1 MVIIGAGGIGVD
13 VATFLLHRED
23 SIDYDP
29 NAFFNHWGIDPNA
42 RSGLVPGFKPKRTRL
57 SITLLQRSQG
67 GMGRGLGKTTGWIH
81 RLDLK
86 RSGVRYLNHLEYE
99 EITTEGVKVRFKDG
113 KSKLIPA
120 QQVFICAGQESENG
134 LVKICEDAKI
144 PYRIIGGAKVA
155 GELDAKR
162 AIREAWELVKDQG

>member
-1 MVIIGAGGIGVD
+1 
-13 VATFLLHRED
+13 
-23 SIDYDP
+23 
-29 NAFFNHWGIDPNA
+29 
-42 RSGLVPGFKPKRTRL
+42 
-57 SITLLQRSQG
+57 
-67 GMGRGLGKTTGWIH
+67 MGRGLGKTTGWIH

-99 EITTEGVKVRFKDG
+99 EINAEGVKVRFKDG

-120 QQVFICAGQESENG
+120 QQVFICAGQESENA

-162 AIREAWELVKDQG
+162 AIREAWELVKDRG